1 MLDRVTSLESKL
13 ELERSALQ
21 DARFATDMSQLRLKE
36 VEATLEDERASGK
49 QLADEVR
56 EMKQTASSLR
66 CALDEEQR
74 KATILEE
81 QLTRCM
87 HV

>member
-81 QLTRCM
+81 QLARYM